1 MAAISSTGIGSGLDV
16 KSIVSQLVAL
26 EKQPLVNLKTQA
38 ATVQTKISAYGQI
51 QSLISTLSDAAG
63 RLASVTGWNAV
74 SAKSSDSAFVSASAV
89 GGTSPTAFSVEVSAL
104 AKAKST
110 TSAAVSPP
118 GSAVGGGKLSLTLG
132 SGAAVSLTISP
143 SDTVANVASA
153 INGAGAGVT
162 ATVLTDATGDRLL
175 LRSAGTGVAASFT
188 LAVTLDADGNASDAL
203 GLSRLVKDSVTTQA
217 GVDAAATVNG
227 IPVTSATNIFASS
240 VAGVTFTAQK
250 VTTAPIDITIS
261 KDNSQVSSNIDAFV
275 KAYNDIN
282 GLLADATKYDSTNK
296 TAGLLQGD
304 SSALAL
310 QNSLRAALQSATTGS
325 KVFSRLADVGI
336 TQQRGGDLAVDSGKL
351 TSAMGNIDEL
361 RNLFRSTGGGAADG
375 IAVKIKSLATSLQ
388 SSTGFFTTKTYSL
401 QKALA
406 SNSKEQDRINA
417 RASTVET
424 NLTRRYSALD
434 GQMASLN
441 ALNAYIS
448 QQVTSWNKST
458 G

>member
-51 QSLISTLSDAAG
+51 KSMISALSDAASS
-63 RLASVTGWNAV
+63 LASVTGWNAV
-74 SAKSSDSAFVSASAV
+74 SVKSSDSAFVSASAV

-110 TSAAVSPP
+110 TSAAISPP
-118 GSAVGGGKLSLTLG
+118 GSTVGAGKLSLTLG
-132 SGAAVSLTISP
+132 SGASVSLTISP
-143 SDTVANVASA
+143 SDTVANIASA

-175 LRSAGTGVAASFT
+175 LRSTATGVAAGFT
-188 LAVTLDADGNASDAL
+188 LAITEDLDGNTGDAL
-203 GLSRLVKDSVTTQA
+203 GLSRLVAGSTTTQA

-227 IPVTSATNIFASS
+227 IAVTSATNTFASS
-240 VAGVTFTAQK
+240 VAGVTFVAQK
-250 VTTAPIDITIS
+250 VTTAPIEITIA
-261 KDNSQVSSNIDAFV
+261 KDNTQVSANIDAFV

-304 SSALAL
+304 SSALSL
-310 QNSLRAALQSATTGS
+310 QSSLRAALQSVTTGS
-325 KVFSRLADVGI
+325 TVFSRLADVGI
-336 TQQRGGDLAVDSGKL
+336 TQQRGGDLVVDSAKL
-351 TSAMGNIDEL
+351 TSAMGNMDEL
-361 RNLFRSTGGGAADG
+361 KNLFRNTGGGSADG
-375 IAVKIKSLATSLQ
+375 IAVKMKSLTTSLL
-388 SSTGFFTTKTYSL
+388 SSSGFFTTKTYSL
-401 QKALA
+401 QKALD
-406 SNSKEQDRINA
+406 SNTKEQDRVGA
-417 RASTVET
+417 RATVLET
-424 NLTRRYSALD
+424 SLTRRYSALD
-434 GQMASLN
+434 AQMASLN